1 VINLI
6 ENVRKYN
13 KSIKKVA
20 FIGNYLPRQCGI
32 ATFTTD
38 LCESFASSNPGVQ
51 CFAVPITDIEEG
63 YQYPERV
70 RFEIIEQ
77 DLNSYKAAADFLNL
91 NDVDIVCL
99 QFEYGI
105 FGGKAG
111 SYILSLLRNLKMPI
125 VTTLHTVLK
134 NPNEEQRRVMDEL
147 LLISDYV
154 IVMSQKGIDILND
167 VHKTNPDKI
176 RLIPHGIHDV
186 SFIDPNFYKDQ
197 YGVEGKIVLLTF
209 GLLSPQKGIEVVLK
223 ALPEV
228 IKDHPNV
235 VYLVA
240 GVTHPNLIKHEG
252 EKYRISLQLLAEEL
266 GIKKN
271 LIFHNKFVP
280 VEVLKELLVI
290 ADIYITPYLEETQ
303 ITSGTLSYSF
313 GAGNAVI
320 STPYWH
326 AQELLADGRGILVP
340 FGDPGSLTA
349 AIRRL
354 VENEVERHSM
364 RKNAYLL
371 GREMT
376 WDKVAQQYRSLFEE
390 ARQKRSAV
398 IQKKILMLPLDEQPL
413 ILPKIKLDH
422 LIRMTDSIGIFQHAK
437 HNIPNY
443 AEGYCTD
450 DNSRALVLTVLLEYL
465 GTLNPLV
472 LNDLATRY
480 LGFVR
485 YAWDEKTARFRNFLT
500 FERKWEDE
508 IFSEDNHGR
517 VVWALGT
524 CIGRSKNEG
533 FSLMAAEIFEQAL
546 TPVSSFSSPRAWAN
560 AIIGAQEY
568 QRRFPGDMSARNSM
582 NVLSKKLLRLYEDNK
597 SEEWS
602 WFEPVLSYCNAGI
615 SRALILSGRC
625 LSNEKT
631 LRCGIES
638 LKWLITM
645 QTSSS
650 GHFQPIG
657 SERIFERGSSKPIFD
672 QQPIEAYSTVSA
684 CLEAYRTTKDKQWY
698 REAEKAFQ
706 WYLGSNDLRIPL
718 YNSSNGSCFDG
729 LHVDRVNRNQGA
741 EATISFLLALYEM
754 TNVRNIIETFKE
766 PI

>member
-1 VINLI
+1 MA
-6 ENVRKYN
+6 ENARKQVKN
-13 KSIKKVA
+13 IKKVA
-20 FIGNYLPRQCGI
+20 FIGNYLPRKCGI
-32 ATFTTD
+32 ATFMTD
-38 LCESFASSNPGVQ
+38 LCEAFASSNPSVQ
-51 CFAVPITDIEEG
+51 CYAIPITDIEEG

-70 RFEIIEQ
+70 RFEIQEQ
-77 DLNSYKAAADFLNL
+77 NLNSYKAAADFLNL

-111 SYILSLLRNLKMPI
+111 SYILSLLRNLKMPV

-147 LLISDYV
+147 IAISDYV
-154 IVMSQKGIDILND
+154 IVMSKKGVDILSEA
-167 VHKTNPDKI
+167 HEPHPDKV

-186 SFIDPNFYKDQ
+186 SFIDPNFHKDQ
-197 YGVEGKIVLLTF
+197 YSVEGKMVLLTF
-209 GLLSPQKGIEVVLK
+209 GLLSPQKGIEVVLR

-240 GVTHPNLIKHEG
+240 GVTHPNLLKYEG
-252 EKYRISLQLLAEEL
+252 EKYRISLQLLADEL
-266 GIKKN
+266 GIKGN
-271 LIFHNKFVP
+271 LIFYNKFVSI
-280 VEVLKELLVI
+280 EVLKELLTI
-290 ADIYITPYLEETQ
+290 ADIYITPYLQEAQ
-303 ITSGTLSYSF
+303 ITSGTLAYSF

-326 AQELLADGRGILVP
+326 AQELLADGRGVLVP
-340 FGDPGSLTA
+340 FGDSESLTKV
-349 AIRRL
+349 IKRL
-354 VENEVERHSM
+354 IENEVERHSM

-376 WDKVAQQYRSLFEE
+376 WNKVAQQYRNLFEE

-398 IQKKILMLPLDEQPL
+398 MQKKIKIQLLDEQML
-413 ILPKIKLDH
+413 ILPKIKLAH
-422 LIRMTDSIGIFQHAK
+422 LIRMTDSTGIFQHAK
-437 HNIPNY
+437 HNVPNY

-450 DNSRALVLTVLLEYL
+450 DNSRALILTVLLDDL
-465 GTLNPLV
+465 RTMDSSI
-472 LNDLATRY
+472 LNDLTAHY

-485 YAWDEKTARFRNFLT
+485 YAWDEKTAQFRNFLSYQ
-500 FERKWEDE
+500 RKWIDEDY
-508 IFSEDNHGR
+508 SEDNHGR

-524 CIGRSKNEG
+524 CIGRSRNEG
-533 FSLMAAEIFEQAL
+533 FCQMAAEIFEQAL
-546 TPVSSFSSPRAWAN
+546 TPVSSFSSPRAWAS
-560 AIIGAQEY
+560 AMIGAHEY
-568 QRRFPGDMSARNSM
+568 QRRFPGDRSASNSLK
-582 NVLSKKLLRLYEDNK
+582 VLSTKLIKLY
-597 SEEWS
+597 SENSSSSWK
-602 WFEPVLSYCNAGI
+602 WFEPILSYCNAGI

-625 LSNEKT
+625 LSNKKA
-631 LRCGIES
+631 LSCGIES

-657 SERIFERGSSKPIFD
+657 SDKIFERGSSKPIFD

-684 CLEAYRTTKDKQWY
+684 CLEAYKTTKDKQWY
-698 REAEKAFQ
+698 KEAEKAFN
-706 WYLGSNDLRIPL
+706 WYLGVNDLGIPL
-718 YNSSNGSCFDG
+718 YNPVNGGCYDG

-754 TNVRNIIETFKE
+754 TNVTSIIETFKE
-766 PI
+766 PILE

>member
-1 VINLI
+1 MTGNA
-6 ENVRKYN
+6 RKN
-13 KSIKKVA
+13 IKNIKKVA

-38 LCESFASSNPGVQ
+38 LCESFASNHPGIQ
-51 CFAVPITDIEEG
+51 CFAIPMTDIEEG

-70 RFEIIEQ
+70 RFEIMEK
-77 DLNSYKAAADFLNL
+77 DLNSYREAADFLNL
-91 NDVDIVCL
+91 NDIDIVCL

-105 FGGKAG
+105 FGGNAG
-111 SYILSLLRNLKMPI
+111 SYILTLLRNLKMPV
-125 VTTLHTVLK
+125 VTTLHTVLT

-147 LLISDYV
+147 LAISDYV
-154 IVMSQKGIDILND
+154 IVMSQKGIDILNG
-167 VHKTNPDKI
+167 VHKTHQDKV

-209 GLLSPQKGIEVVLK
+209 GLLSPGKGIEFVLR

-235 VYLVA
+235 VFLIA
-240 GVTHPNLIKHEG
+240 GVTHPNLLRREG
-252 EKYRISLQLLAEEL
+252 EKYRISLQLLADEL
-266 GIKKN
+266 GIKGHI
-271 LIFHNKFVP
+271 IFHNKFVP
-280 VEVLKELLVI
+280 LEVLKELLAI

-326 AQELLADGRGILVP
+326 AKELLADGKGLLLP
-340 FGDPGSLTA
+340 FRDAGALTI
-349 AIRRL
+349 AIKRL
-354 VENEVERHSM
+354 IENEVERHTM

-376 WDKVAQQYRSLFEE
+376 WNRVGQQYGSLFEE
-390 ARQKRSAV
+390 AREKRAAV
-398 IQKKILMLPLDEQPL
+398 MQKKIMMRSLDEQLL
-413 ILPKIKLDH
+413 ILPKIKLSH
-422 LIRMTDSIGIFQHAK
+422 LVRMTDSIGIFQHAK

-450 DNSRALVLTVLLEYL
+450 DNSRALVLTVLLEDL
-465 GTLNPLV
+465 GIVNALT

-485 YAWDEKTARFRNFLT
+485 YAWDENTSRFRNFLT
-500 FERKWEDE
+500 FERKWNDH

-517 VVWALGT
+517 AVWALGT

-546 TPVSSFSSPRAWAN
+546 TPISSFSSPRAWAN
-560 AIIGAQEY
+560 GIIGAQEY

-582 NVLSKKLLRLYEDNK
+582 KELSKNLLRLYKENS
-597 SEEWS
+597 SEEWN
-602 WFEPVLSYCNAGI
+602 WFEPVLTYCNAGI
-615 SRALILSGRC
+615 SRALILTGRS
-625 LSNEKT
+625 LSNEET

-638 LKWLITM
+638 LKWLMTM
-645 QTSSS
+645 QTSPS

-657 SERIFERGSSKPIFD
+657 SERVFERGSSKPVFD
-672 QQPIEAYSTVSA
+672 QQPIEAYSTVAA
-684 CLEAYRTTKDKQWY
+684 CLEAYKTTKDKQWY
-698 REAEKAFQ
+698 KEAEKAFQ
-706 WYLGSNDLRIPL
+706 WYLGANDLGIPL
-718 YNSSNGSCFDG
+718 YNSENGSCYDG

-754 TNVRNIIETFKE
+754 TNVKNIIEIFKE

>member
-1 VINLI
+1 MT
-6 ENVRKYN
+6 ENARKQIKN
-13 KSIKKVA
+13 IKKVA

-38 LCESFASSNPGVQ
+38 LCESFALTNPGIQ

-91 NDVDIVCL
+91 NDVDIVSL

-125 VTTLHTVLK
+125 VTTLHTVLTD
-134 NPNEEQRRVMDEL
+134 PNEEQRRVMDEL

-154 IVMSQKGIDILND
+154 IVMSQKGIDILSN
-167 VHKTNPDKI
+167 VNKTHPDKV

-235 VYLVA
+235 VYLIA

-266 GIKKN
+266 GIKGN

-280 VEVLKELLVI
+280 VEVLKELLAI
-290 ADIYITPYLEETQ
+290 ADIYITPYLGENQ

-340 FGDPGSLTA
+340 FGDPGALTA

-354 VENEVERHSM
+354 IENEVERHSM

-390 ARQKRSAV
+390 AREKRSAV
-398 IQKKILMLPLDEQPL
+398 MQKKVLMQPLDEQPF
-413 ILPKIKLDH
+413 ILPKIKLSH

-450 DNSRALVLTVLLEYL
+450 DNSRALVLTVLLEDL

-472 LNDLATRY
+472 LNDLSTRY

-485 YAWDEKTARFRNFLT
+485 YAWDEKAARFRNFLT
-500 FERKWEDE
+500 FQREWGKDD
-508 IFSEDNHGR
+508 FSEDNHGR

-568 QRRFPGDMSARNSM
+568 QQRFPGDMSARNSM
-582 NVLSKKLLRLYEDNK
+582 NVLSKKLIRLYDENSSD
-597 SEEWS
+597 EWK
-602 WFEPVLSYCNAGI
+602 WFEPVLSYCNAGL

-625 LSNEKT
+625 LSSEKT
-631 LRCGIES
+631 LRYGIES

-657 SERIFERGSSKPIFD
+657 SERIFERGSSKPLFD

-684 CLEAYRTTKDKQWY
+684 CLEAYKTTKDKQWY
-698 REAEKAFQ
+698 KEAEKAFQ
-706 WYLGSNDLRIPL
+706 WYLGANDLGIPL
-718 YNSSNGSCFDG
+718 YNSVNGSSFDG
-729 LHVDRVNRNQGA
+729 LHIDRVNRNQGA
-741 EATISFLLALYEM
+741 EATISFLLSLYEM